1 LDVVGMSGDVAR
13 FYKDRAKTFKTDEK
27 RFDYDEDGNMV
38 ERTKND
44 DGQYVVSKT
53 IALPSY
59 RPLHY
64 EERDTM
70 ERDRQTAIAEATRV
84 FETARRALYDASRA
98 SDTDDKLIKKLN
110 STVEDAEYALHQT
123 RFPLYGARREWGVQ
137 IRKLDPSKSDQRMI
151 PYPVLV
157 AAAFPFPLQDY
168 YVREGEAVAPLQ
180 SVAEI
185 KQQQQPVI
193 LFSTPDA
200 NENGYLSLEWAVDL
214 EINGTM
220 YHSATQAVYAEMA
233 KVLGDKEGLRKI
245 MLTDS
250 PLSIHYEATGSEA
263 VWKENIARLLYEV
276 NLHKFTR
283 YPDLQAMLRKTGTA
297 VLGAY
302 FPNDVLLGIG
312 LSLDR
317 EESKQTRHWTGA
329 NLLGKALMEVR
340 RVLQEPKVSLQ
351 RSRAKPSVAAVAE
364 PVASVAA
371 VPEPVAAVPE
381 PVAAVP
387 EPVAAVPEPVAAR
400 RLISRP
406 KRVVNAI
413 PSAPASSV
421 PAAAIAVPA
430 AAVPTEAIA
439 APSAPAAAS
448 SARRT
453 IRRPGTIAAVPSA
466 SVPSAAVPSA
476 AVPSAAVP
484 SASASSGSKG
494 TL

>member
-1 LDVVGMSGDVAR
+1 MSGDVAR

-27 RFDYDEDGNMV
+27 RFDYDEDGHMV

-98 SDTDDKLIKKLN
+98 SDTDDTLIKKLN
-110 STVEDAEYALHQT
+110 SAVEDAEYALHQT

-137 IRKLDPSKSDQRMI
+137 IRKLDPSKSDQRMV

-157 AAAFPFPLQDY
+157 ATAFPFPLQDY

-185 KQQQQPVI
+185 KQQQQQQQPVI

-245 MLTDS
+245 MLTES

-263 VWKENIARLLYEV
+263 VWKENITRLLYEV

-317 EESKQTRHWTGA
+317 EESKQTRHWTGE

-340 RVLQEPKVSLQ
+340 RVLQEQPKVSLQ
-351 RSRAKPSVAAVAE
+351 RSRAKPSVSVASEAEPVAAVAE
-364 PVASVAA
+364 PVA
-371 VPEPVAAVPE
+371 
-381 PVAAVP
+381 
-387 EPVAAVPEPVAAR
+387 AR
-400 RLISRP
+400 RVISRP

-413 PSAPASSV
+413 PSAPAEAIASPSV
-421 PAAAIAVPA
+421 PAEAIAVPA
-430 AAVPTEAIA
+430 EAIA
-439 APSAPAAAS
+439 APIAAPSATAAAS

-453 IRRPGTIAAVPSA
+453 IRRPGPI
-466 SVPSAAVPSA
+466 AAVPSA

-484 SASASSGSKG
+484 SAAPSGSEG

>member
-1 LDVVGMSGDVAR
+1 
-13 FYKDRAKTFKTDEK
+13 
-27 RFDYDEDGNMV
+27 
-38 ERTKND
+38 
-44 DGQYVVSKT
+44 
-53 IALPSY
+53 
-59 RPLHY
+59 
-64 EERDTM
+64 M

-110 STVEDAEYALHQT
+110 SAVEDAEYALHQT

-137 IRKLDPSKSDQRMI
+137 IRKLDPSKSDQRMV

-157 AAAFPFPLQDY
+157 ATAFPFPLQDY

-185 KQQQQPVI
+185 KQQKQQQQQKEEPVI

-200 NENGYLSLEWAVDL
+200 NENGYLSLEWVVDL

-233 KVLGDKEGLRKI
+233 KVLGDEEGLRKI

-263 VWKENIARLLYEV
+263 VWKENITRLLYEV

-340 RVLQEPKVSLQ
+340 RVLQEPKVSEQPKASLP
-351 RSRAKPSVAAVAE
+351 RSRAKSSVSVAAVA
-364 PVASVAA
+364 SVA
-371 VPEPVAAVPE
+371 EPVAAV
-381 PVAAVP
+381 
-387 EPVAAVPEPVAAR
+387 AAR
-400 RLISRP
+400 RVISRP

-413 PSAPASSV
+413 SSAPAPSV
-421 PAAAIAVPA
+421 PAEAIAVPA
-430 AAVPTEAIA
+430 EAIA
-439 APSAPAAAS
+439 APSAPSAAS

-453 IRRPGTIAAVPSA
+453 IRRPGPIAS
-466 SVPSAAVPSA
+466 
-476 AVPSAAVP
+476 VP
-484 SASASSGSKG
+484 SASASAPSGSEG